1 MRQIN
6 NKHQNSF
13 QIIFTVTQQKNK
25 LETIQWKKPRSQEA
39 KKMKRYKRLI
49 FKSQVFVTHSF

>member
-13 QIIFTVTQQKNK
+13 QIVFTIMQQKNK
-25 LETIQWKKPRSQEA
+25 LETIQWKKPRSQENE
-39 KKMKRYKRLI
+39 ML
-49 FKSQVFVTHSF
+49 